1 MIIRKLLIIQK
12 DGEKQETHWILWNRM
27 VSIIR
32 SKLCFIRAIKFSQRK
47 NRLYP
52 SSQISG
58 NLNIFKIFDQL
69 IINVLHLTFMSWDL
83 NFVIVDW
90 TNYYIFISSRQF
102 YLDLVFRHT
111 DLLLIS
117 IGNLEGFLIDFE
129 TFDITTIFGIEL
141 IFYAWFGWFLDKC
154 SLAM

>member
-1 MIIRKLLIIQK
+1 
-12 DGEKQETHWILWNRM
+12 M

-32 SKLCFIRAIKFSQRK
+32 SKLSFIRAIKFSQRK

-69 IINVLHLTFMSWDL
+69 IINVRHLSFMSRDL
-83 NFVIVDW
+83 NFVVDNW
-90 TNYYIFISSRQF
+90 TICYIFISNRQS
-102 YLDLVFRHT
+102 YWDLVFRHT
-111 DLLLIS
+111 HLLLIS
-117 IGNLEGFLIDFE
+117 IGNLEGFLFDFE

-141 IFYAWFGWFLDKC
+141 IFCAWFGWFLDKC